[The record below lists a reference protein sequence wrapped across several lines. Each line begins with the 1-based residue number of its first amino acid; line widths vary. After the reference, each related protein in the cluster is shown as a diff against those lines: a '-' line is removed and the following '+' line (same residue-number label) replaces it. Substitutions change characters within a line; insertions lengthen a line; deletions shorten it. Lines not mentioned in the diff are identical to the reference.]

1 MDHRSVRKAHTTSR
15 SADNGSGQDSDRA
28 HDAEKGRKTRR
39 VSLFDTDHD
48 EEEDDSQYESDEH
61 DSERESDGDAP
72 YVSRNTVSTI
82 TVVCVLLCPDLA
94 YSVRDDYRNRMTT
107 LSNPHRSNARSKP
120 HQEKKIPRGVR
131 DTAHTLHTPPR
142 LEAPVHSRRDAPVR
156 GNVVGTS
163 WERAR
168 DGNEVGRVRNAEC
181 DAKAVA
187 SVRNADRDAQTVGS
201 VVNAYTHGAQLAKGV
216 TAAIDHSDGWKPILI
231 DYIPHKPTDD
241 PYAYPY
247 ASPHHRPSIA
257 GPSYRRTHPPPHP
270 STAEPIHRRTHPP
283 LHPSTALPIHRAYL
297 DRKRIWQRC

>member
-1 MDHRSVRKAHTTSR
+1 VTRPTRFTR
-15 SADNGSGQDSDRA
+15 P
-28 HDAEKGRKTRR
+28 HDWR
-39 VSLFDTDHD
+39 
-48 EEEDDSQYESDEH
+48 
-61 DSERESDGDAP
+61 
-72 YVSRNTVSTI
+72 
-82 TVVCVLLCPDLA
+82 
-94 YSVRDDYRNRMTT
+94 
-107 LSNPHRSNARSKP
+107 
-120 HQEKKIPRGVR
+120 PRC
-131 DTAHTLHTPPR
+131 THAATHPC
-142 LEAPVHSRRDAPVR
+142 
-156 GNVVGTS
+156 VGTS

-270 STAEPIHRRTHPP
+270 STAAPIYRRTHPP
-283 LHPSTALPIHRAYL
+283 PNPSTAAPIYRPTHPSRVSRSQAHLAKVLDNGRSSKEGALTARIAGGSVVFSRRHIVVMSGIVALVGRERAKKGGYGNCG
-297 DRKRIWQRC
+297 ISTQENTTCA

>member
-1 MDHRSVRKAHTTSR
+1 
-15 SADNGSGQDSDRA
+15 
-28 HDAEKGRKTRR
+28 
-39 VSLFDTDHD
+39 
-48 EEEDDSQYESDEH
+48 
-61 DSERESDGDAP
+61 
-72 YVSRNTVSTI
+72 
-82 TVVCVLLCPDLA
+82 
-94 YSVRDDYRNRMTT
+94 MTT

-131 DTAHTLHTPPR
+131 DTAHMLHTPPR

-247 ASPHHRPSIA
+247 ASSHHRPSIA
-257 GPSYRRTHPPPHP
+257 APSYRHPHPPPNPSTAHPSTAAPIHRRTHPPPHP